1 MSTVETYYDQMM
13 ALFREKTGREGGD
26 SVDLS
31 VRLYAVAAE
40 LYALAAQGEWIQ
52 KQCFPQ
58 TAQGSFL
65 DQHAQ
70 LRGLSRR
77 AAMRATG
84 RIRFSVD
91 RAGQSDLVIQAG
103 TVCMTAGQARFET
116 TETVTLTAG
125 TLSVE
130 AEACAL
136 EAGEAGNVA
145 AGTILTMSV
154 APVGVRRCG
163 NPEPF
168 TGGMDEEDDES
179 LRKRVLETY
188 RRLANGANAA
198 YYEKEA
204 LAFSADVA
212 AVTVVGRS
220 RGIGTVDVVPA
231 VWKGV
236 PDSELLQQMQAHFEA
251 RREIA
256 VDVKVIAPTEKTV
269 HVTVE
274 LEPEDGTTYAVVAGR
289 VEAVLKDWFNGE
301 RLGEHVLRVKL
312 GDLIYGVE
320 GVANYVL
327 TAPEADVTV
336 EPTELPKL
344 GTLTIRQ
351 KGAV

>member
-1 MSTVETYYDQMM
+1 MSGIETYYDRML

-40 LYALAAQGEWIQ
+40 LYALTAQGEWIE

-58 TAQGSFL
+58 TAQGTFL

-77 AAMRATG
+77 AAMQATG
-84 RIRFSVD
+84 RLRFSVD

-116 TETVTLTAG
+116 TETVTLKAG

-130 AEACAL
+130 AEARAMT
-136 EAGEAGNVA
+136 AGEAGNVA
-145 AGTILTMSV
+145 AGTILTMAV
-154 APVGVRRCG
+154 APVGIRRCG

-168 TGGMDEEDDES
+168 TGGMEEEDDES

-204 LAFSADVA
+204 LAFSKDVA

-231 VWKGV
+231 VWKGM
-236 PDSELLQQMQAHFEA
+236 PDAELLARMQEHFEA

-256 VDVKVIAPTEKTV
+256 VDVKVLAPAEKTV
-269 HVTVE
+269 DVTVE
-274 LEPEDGTTYAVVAGR
+274 LEPEDGTAYAAIAGR
-289 VEAVLKDWFNGE
+289 VDAALKDWFNGE
-301 RLGEHVLRVKL
+301 RLGKPVLRVKL
-312 GDLIYGVE
+312 GDLIYHVE
-320 GVANYVL
+320 GVANYTL
-327 TAPEADVTV
+327 TSPETDVTM

-344 GTLTIRQ
+344 GVLTIRQ
-351 KGAV
+351 KGAA

>member
-1 MSTVETYYDQMM
+1 MSTIESYYDRMM
-13 ALFREKTGREGGD
+13 TIFREKTGREGSD

-31 VRLYAVAAE
+31 VRMYALAAE
-40 LYALAAQGEWIQ
+40 LYALAVEGEWIRE
-52 KQCFPQ
+52 QCFPQ
-58 TAQGSFL
+58 TAQGTFL

-77 AAMRATG
+77 AAARAVG
-84 RIRFSVD
+84 RIRFSLD
-91 RAGQSDLVIQAG
+91 RAGQSDLIIPAG

-116 TETVTLTAG
+116 TESATLTAG

-130 AEACAL
+130 AEARAV
-136 EAGEAGNVA
+136 EAGAGGNVA
-145 AGTILTMSV
+145 AGTILSMAV
-154 APVGVRRCG
+154 APVGVSRCG

-168 TGGMDEEDDES
+168 TGGMDEEEDES

-204 LAFSADVA
+204 LAFSPDVA

-236 PDSELLQQMQAHFEA
+236 PEESLLQEMQAFFEE

-256 VDVKVIAPTEKTV
+256 VDVKVVAPTEKTIP
-269 HVTVE
+269 VTVE
-274 LEPEDGTTYAVVAGR
+274 LEPELGQDYPVVAGR

-301 RLGEHVLRVKL
+301 RLGESILRVKL
-312 GDLIYGVE
+312 GDLVYGVE

-327 TAPEADVTV
+327 TAPETDVTV
-336 EPTELPKL
+336 EATELPRL
-344 GTLTIRQ
+344 GLLTIRK
-351 KGAV
+351 KGAA

>member
-1 MSTVETYYDQMM
+1 MM
-13 ALFREKTGREGGD
+13 ALFQEKTGREVGN

-65 DQHAQ
+65 DQHAE
-70 LRGLSRR
+70 LRGLSRQ
-77 AAMRATG
+77 AATQSVG
-84 RIRFSVD
+84 KLRFSID
-91 RAGQSDLVIQAG
+91 RAGQSDLIIQAG
-103 TVCMTAGQARFET
+103 TVCMTAGQVRFET
-116 TETVTLTAG
+116 TETVTLKAG
-125 TLSVE
+125 KLYVE
-130 AEACAL
+130 AEAQAI
-136 EAGEAGNVA
+136 EPGSAGNVA
-145 AGTILTMSV
+145 AGTVLTMAV
-154 APVGVRRCG
+154 APVGIRRCG

-168 TGGMDEEDDES
+168 TGGMDEETDES
-179 LRKRVLETY
+179 LRSRVLETY

-204 LAFSADVA
+204 LAFSTDVA

-236 PDSELLQQMQAHFEA
+236 PEQSLLDGLQAYFEA

-256 VDVKVIAPTEKTV
+256 VDVKVIPPTEKSV
-269 HVTVE
+269 NLTVE
-274 LEPEDGTTYAVVAGR
+274 LEAAQGADYDTVAGR

-301 RLGEHVLRVKL
+301 RLGENILRVKL
-312 GDLIYGVE
+312 GALIYGVD

-327 TAPEADVTV
+327 TAPAQDVDV
-336 EPTELPKL
+336 QATELPRL
-344 GTLTIRQ
+344 GVLTIRR
-351 KGAV
+351 KGET